1 MNMRMTVMG
10 GVDTERRNIGL
21 QHDDDQHEHH
31 YQHHHLRHLY
41 LNAERQE
48 VLRIHGLGFLE
59 ADGNVEY
66 LDLCDLYWAYKVT
79 LINPNRSQTH

>member
-21 QHDDDQHEHH
+21 QHDDDQHEHLHH
-31 YQHHHLRHLY
+31 YHHQHQHHHHFQHHHHHRHLY

-59 ADGNVEY
+59 DDGNVEY
-66 LDLCDLYWAYKVT
+66 LDLCDLYWA
-79 LINPNRSQTH
+79 